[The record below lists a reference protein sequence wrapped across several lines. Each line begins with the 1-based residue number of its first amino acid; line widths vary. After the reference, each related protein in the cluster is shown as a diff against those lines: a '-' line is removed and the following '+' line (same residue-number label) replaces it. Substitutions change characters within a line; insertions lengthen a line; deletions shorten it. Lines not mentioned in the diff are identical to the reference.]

1 VPPPGGGP
9 DGLIGIAPDAVIVAL
24 RQSSQNYG
32 PDRPRLDQDQEAARR
47 AGDINS
53 LARAIVH
60 AANLG
65 ARVINISLV
74 SCIPVTKPADQ
85 DVLGAALRYA
95 AVDRDA
101 S

>member
-1 VPPPGGGP
+1 M
-9 DGLIGIAPDAVIVAL
+9 
-24 RQSSQNYG
+24 
-32 PDRPRLDQDQEAARR
+32 
-47 AGDINS
+47 
-53 LARAIVH
+53 H

-85 DVLGAALRYA
+85 DVLGAARYA

>member
-1 VPPPGGGP
+1 
-9 DGLIGIAPDAVIVAL
+9 
-24 RQSSQNYG
+24 
-32 PDRPRLDQDQEAARR
+32 
-47 AGDINS
+47 

-60 AANLG
+60 AASLG
-65 ARVINISLV
+65 TRVSNISLV